1 MLKEIIICIT
11 ILVTIIFAN
20 VITQNYTKVS
30 VEELSQKLSELR
42 EKLLQEEINDENAKE
57 SAENINNQWT
67 ERHDKLA
74 YYIEHNEL
82 EKIESEITALKS
94 HIETKDYDLTV
105 EEIDETMFLLKHVQD
120 RYAFDLENIF

>member
-30 VEELSQKLSELR
+30 VEELSQKLSVLR